1 MVTFPSIVLLALA
14 MPSAGRAADQMDWTR
29 CYSGTLIVFENSKE
43 AMPLFSWAENGIIMS
58 DGPNNSLNGGVTHC
72 EGVQRGDEATR
83 SGYGFC
89 RIVDPD
95 GNIIISGGSYSGL
108 GPDGGE
114 LGLDQIRAESIKRRA
129 PDAQEPTRKEI
140 FTTLLGLRSSRL
152 AVLVRKGT
160 WRAASPPTDHG
171 EGPSEGVVHLR
182 TSAA

>member
-1 MVTFPSIVLLALA
+1 MKRSRHLMVTFPSIVLLALA

-72 EGVQRGDEATR
+72 EGVQRGDEAAR

-108 GPDGGE
+108 GPDSWPILEGTGKWK
-114 LGLDQIRAESIKRRA
+114 GITGTWHSQRI
-129 PDAQEPTRKEI
+129 
-140 FTTLLGLRSSRL
+140 LRSAPFKGAMPLTYQGCRREQASYEL
-152 AVLVRKGT
+152 AK
-160 WRAASPPTDHG
+160 
-171 EGPSEGVVHLR
+171 
-182 TSAA
+182 